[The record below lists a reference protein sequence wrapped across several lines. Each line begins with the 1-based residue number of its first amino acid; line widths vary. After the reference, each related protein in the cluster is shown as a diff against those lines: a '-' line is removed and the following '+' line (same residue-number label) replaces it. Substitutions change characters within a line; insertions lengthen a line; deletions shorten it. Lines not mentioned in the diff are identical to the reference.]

1 MTEQKQ
7 FLQNEL
13 NKEEA
18 QYIKSYMFIKGFAVG
33 KNLRETQ
40 IALT

>member
-18 QYIKSYMFIKGFAVG
+18 QYIKSYMFHQR
-33 KNLRETQ
+33 LRGRQ
-40 IALT
+40 KS